1 MKETMKAVVLTGHGG
16 LDKLIFHRDW
26 PKPAV
31 RSNEVR
37 IRVQACGLNNTD
49 VNTRTGW
56 YSKSVKGATSEDASD
71 DADAKDAA
79 WGGSTLKFPRIQGAD
94 TVGIVTD
101 TGPDADSSLLG
112 ARVIVDGWLRDWND
126 PMNLDKCGYFGSECN
141 GGFAEFAT
149 VDHRNVHPVKS
160 ALSSAELATFSTSYN
175 TAENMLSRAN
185 VTEDDTVLVTG
196 ASGGVGSA
204 LIQLARRRGARVVA
218 MCSAGKA
225 EQVAAIAPD
234 AVIPRTPANIQAALL
249 EAADIET
256 VTVVADIVGG
266 PSFPGLIE
274 ALARGGRYACAGA
287 IAGPTVDLDLRDL
300 YLRDL
305 SFFGCTVPSINNFA
319 KIVRYVEQADIKPL
333 MAAVFPLEQLREAQ
347 KLFIEKKHVG
357 NIVVEV

>member
-1 MKETMKAVVLTGHGG
+1 MKETMKAMVLTGHGG
-16 LDKLIFHRDW
+16 LDKLKFRGDW

-31 RSNEVR
+31 RTNEVL

-49 VNTRTGW
+49 VNTRTAW
-56 YSKSVKGATSEDASD
+56 YSRSVEGATREDASD
-71 DADAKDAA
+71 AADEKDAA
-79 WGGSTLKFPRIQGAD
+79 WGGSVLTFPRIQGAD
-94 TVGIVTD
+94 AVGIVAD
-101 TGPDADSSLLG
+101 AGPNVDPSMLG
-112 ARVIVDGWLRDWND
+112 ARVMIDCWLRDWND

-160 ALSSAELATFSTSYN
+160 ALSSTELATFSTSYN

-185 VTEDDTVLVTG
+185 VTEDDSVLVTG

-225 EQVAAIAPD
+225 EQVATISPD
-234 AVIPRTPANIQAALL
+234 AVIPRTSANIQAELL

-266 PSFPGLIE
+266 PSFPNLIKV
-274 ALARGGRYACAGA
+274 LARGGRYTCAGA
-287 IAGPTVDLDLRDL
+287 IAGPTVNLDLRDL

-305 SFFGCTVPSINNFA
+305 SFYGCTVPALNNFA
-319 KIVRYVEQADIKPL
+319 NVVRYVEQAEIQPL
-333 MAAVFPLEQLREAQ
+333 LAAVFPLERLHEAQ
-347 KLFIEKKHVG
+347 KLFVAKKHVG
-357 NIVVEV
+357 NIVVEI